1 METRPDPLLT
11 RDYAAGCYQRCEDGK
26 ELPPHTCPQLISE
39 DCLYL
44 SATQTNKPK
53 KKKKKKKIQTIKHI
67 KAPIL
72 IHTHTRIHTYTN
84 INNQTNK

>member
-53 KKKKKKKIQTIKHI
+53 KKKKKKRKRKEKKKRKKKKRK
-67 KAPIL
+67 KARKKL
-72 IHTHTRIHTYTN
+72 FGWEN
-84 INNQTNK
+84 VQ